1 MTTGAAPVPP
11 TVEAGSL
18 PGVTRSA
25 RPTAWLGGLGVGVV
39 VLLAFMPSI
48 VSQADTSIL
57 LNFFILLTMSSM
69 WNLLAGY
76 AGMVS
81 IGQQAFVGL
90 GAYTVLV
97 LADGGFNP
105 VAAIPIAA
113 LVCAAL
119 SVPISLLVFR
129 LRGGYFAIATWVV
142 ADAASLVISSIG
154 SLGGGTGKPVPGLSS
169 LSPKSFEQVTYW
181 AALAVVVVAVGMT
194 YALLRSRLGLVL
206 AAVRDNEVGARSAG
220 ARVVTARRIVFLVA
234 ALGCGAAGALLAV
247 SQLNVQPASV
257 FNVQWSA
264 EMIFVTMIGGI
275 GTIEGPILGSVV
287 FFLLQQNLA
296 HEGAWYL
303 IIFGA
308 LAVVIAI
315 WAPRGLWGTA
325 TAKLRVQLFPVG
337 YYVGRTRRRDR
348 PGSAPPAPPAPPV
361 ASTV

>member
-1 MTTGAAPVPP
+1 MS
-11 TVEAGSL
+11 AGSGAGAGGRYAAGL

-25 RPTAWLGGLGVGVV
+25 RPTAWLGALWLGVV
-39 VLLAFMPSI
+39 VVLALLPSL
-48 VSQADTSIL
+48 VSQADTSIM
-57 LNFFILLTMSSM
+57 LNFFVLLTMSSM

-97 LADGGFNP
+97 LADGGFDP

-113 LVCAAL
+113 LVCAVL
-119 SVPISLLVFR
+119 SVPISFLVFR

-154 SLGGGTGKPVPGLSS
+154 SIGGGTGKPVPGMSS
-169 LSPKSFEQVTYW
+169 LSPKSFEDVTYW
-181 AALAVVVVAVGMT
+181 ASLVVVVVAVGIT

-206 AAVRDNEVGARSAG
+206 AAVRDDEVGARSAG
-220 ARVVTARRIVFLVA
+220 ARVTSARRIVYLVA

-247 SQLNVQPASV
+247 SQLNVQPGSV
-257 FNVQWSA
+257 FSVQWSA

-275 GTIEGPILGSVV
+275 GTIEGPVIGTIV

-296 HEGAWYL
+296 HDGAWYL
-303 IIFGA
+303 IIFGS
-308 LAVVIAI
+308 LAVVVAI

-325 TAKLRVQLFPVG
+325 TARLRVQLFPVG
-337 YYVGRTRRRDR
+337 YHVGRTRRRSR
-348 PGSAPPAPPAPPV
+348 PSSAPPAATPPV
-361 ASTV
+361 ASTT

>member
-1 MTTGAAPVPP
+1 MSATPSSPAATARAATAAAPRN
-11 TVEAGSL
+11 
-18 PGVTRSA
+18 VTRSA
-25 RPTAWLGGLGVGVV
+25 RPTAWLGAVGVAAV
-39 VLLAFMPSI
+39 VVLAFMPSL
-48 VSQADTSIL
+48 VSQADTSVL
-57 LNFFILLTMSSM
+57 LNFFILLTMASM

-90 GAYTVLV
+90 GAYGVLV
-97 LADGGFNP
+97 LADSGVNP
-105 VAAIPIAA
+105 VAAIPVAA
-113 LVCAAL
+113 VLCAAL

-142 ADAASLVISSIG
+142 ADAASLVVSSIG
-154 SLGGGTGKPVPGLSS
+154 SIGGGTGKPVPGMSS
-169 LSPKSFEQVTYW
+169 LSPKSFEEVTYW
-181 AALAVVVVAVGMT
+181 AALAVVVCAVGIT

-220 ARVVTARRIVFLVA
+220 VRVVTARRIVYLVA

-275 GTIEGPILGSVV
+275 GTIEGPILGTVV

-296 HEGAWYL
+296 HDGAWYL

-308 LAVVIAI
+308 LAVAIAI

-325 TAKLRVQLFPVG
+325 TGKLRVQLFPVG
-337 YYVGRTRRRDR
+337 FYVGRTRRRDR
-348 PGSAPPAPPAPPV
+348 RTEAPPPTPASP
-361 ASTV
+361 AA